1 MSEEKNTLAIED
13 NREDNRLED
22 ASLVNYEA
30 MSLSELTKELKELL
44 QTEKTQAIKKQVDA
58 IRYEFDKKYDA
69 LVEEKKEEFIADGGE
84 LYNFSYEIPVY
95 REFYTAFNDYRE
107 KRNQYYKEIEKTHKE
122 NLAKRR
128 EIIEELKSLLNAE
141 EHLGTTFKQ
150 FQQLQ
155 ERWRRA
161 GAVSNA
167 DYEDLWNTYHH
178 HVENFYDFIHLSK
191 DLRDIDFKRNL
202 EEKLKIIE
210 RAEALAQDDVDAL
223 IASREL
229 QVLHRVWKEE
239 IGPVDK
245 EHRESI
251 WQRFSELTKK
261 IHDKRQ
267 YYLKNLDKVYEENA
281 VKKQGIIERIKKLGE
296 KEPTTHSAWKQL
308 SKQVEDLRQ
317 SFLNVGKVPLQQADE
332 VWKSFNIA
340 LRAFNKKKN
349 QFYKTL
355 KKEQQENLTK
365 KLALLEIA
373 KANQN
378 STDWETTTELMKN
391 IQREWK
397 EIGSVPLRNT
407 EKIWKEFKRACDTYF
422 SRFAETI
429 QHSKNK
435 ESDALEQKKAFLDK
449 LKEYQLGTDR
459 DKEIATLQNFV
470 NEWNAI
476 GNTHHSK
483 RTIDIKFH
491 KIIDALYKKLNF
503 DKQEIEL
510 IKYNNKLERLINDDN
525 ENSLNNEVIFVRR
538 RIDELKSEILQLENN
553 LAFFG
558 NIDEKNPLVRDVI
571 KNINNQKEALK
582 TWENKLRELKHLQ
595 KTQLAE
601 ASEEKIEEKE

>member
-155 ERWRRA
+155 ERWRKA
-161 GAVSNA
+161 GAVSNT

-267 YYLKNLDKVYEENA
+267 YYLKNLDKIYEENA
-281 VKKQGIIERIKKLGE
+281 GKKQGIIEQIKKLGE

>member
-155 ERWRRA
+155 ERWRKA

-267 YYLKNLDKVYEENA
+267 YYLKNLDKIYEENA
-281 VKKQGIIERIKKLGE
+281 VKKQGIIERIKKLSE

-538 RIDELKSEILQLENN
+538 RIDELKSEIIQLENN

>member
-155 ERWRRA
+155 ERWRKA

-229 QVLHRVWKEE
+229 QVLHRIWKEE

-267 YYLKNLDKVYEENA
+267 YYLKNLDKIYEENA

-538 RIDELKSEILQLENN
+538 RIDELKSEIIQLENN

-601 ASEEKIEEKE
+601 ASEEKE

>member
-13 NREDNRLED
+13 NRLEE

-44 QTEKTQAIKKQVDA
+44 LTEKTQAIKKQVDA

-69 LVEEKKEEFIADGGE
+69 LVEEKREEFIADGGE
-84 LYNFSYEIPVY
+84 PHNFSYEIPIY
-95 REFYTAFNDYRE
+95 KEFYTAFNNYRE
-107 KRNQYYKEIEKTHKE
+107 KRNQYYKEMEKTHKE

-128 EIIEELKSLLNAE
+128 EIIEELKNLINTE
-141 EHLGTTFKQ
+141 EHIGTTFKQ

-155 ERWRRA
+155 ERWRKA

-178 HVENFYDFIHLSK
+178 HVENFYDYIHLSK

-202 EEKLKIIE
+202 EEKLKIIQ

-223 IASREL
+223 LASREL
-229 QVLHRVWKEE
+229 QVLHRIWKEE

-267 YYLKNLDKVYEENA
+267 YYLKNLDKIYEENA
-281 VKKQGIIERIKKLGE
+281 VKKQSIIDRIKKIGE
-296 KEPTTHSAWKQL
+296 KEPTTHNAWKQL
-308 SKQVEDLRQ
+308 SKQVEELRQ
-317 SFLNVGKVPLQQADE
+317 NFLNVGKVPLQQADE
-332 VWKSFNIA
+332 VWKSFNVA
-340 LRAFNKKKN
+340 LRSFNKKKN
-349 QFYKTL
+349 QFYKIL

-365 KLALLEIA
+365 KLALVEIA
-373 KANQN
+373 KTNQN

-391 IQREWK
+391 IQKEWK

-407 EKIWKEFKRACDTYF
+407 EKIWKEFKKACDTYF
-422 SRFAETI
+422 SHFAEVI

-435 ESDALEQKKAFLDK
+435 ENNALEQKKAFLDK
-449 LKEYQLGTDR
+449 LKEYQLSTDR
-459 DKEIATLQNFV
+459 DKEIETLQNFV
-470 NEWNAI
+470 NEWNAL
-476 GNTHHSK
+476 GATHHSK

-503 DKQEIEL
+503 DKQEIEI

-525 ENSLNNEVIFVRR
+525 ENSLNNEVIFVKR
-538 RIDELKSEILQLENN
+538 RIEELKSEVLRLENN

-595 KTQLAE
+595 KAQLVETAE
-601 ASEEKIEEKE
+601 ENTEEKE

>member
-155 ERWRRA
+155 ERWRKA

-267 YYLKNLDKVYEENA
+267 YYLKNLDKIYEENA

-435 ESDALEQKKAFLDK
+435 ESDALEQKKAFLDR

>member
-155 ERWRRA
+155 ERWRKA

-267 YYLKNLDKVYEENA
+267 YYLKNLDKIYEENA
-281 VKKQGIIERIKKLGE
+281 VKKQSIIERIKKLGE

-558 NIDEKNPLVRDVI
+558 NIDEKNLLVRDVI

>member
-107 KRNQYYKEIEKTHKE
+107 KRNQYYKEIEKTYKE

-155 ERWRRA
+155 ERWRKA

-553 LAFFG
+553 LAVFG

>member
-13 NREDNRLED
+13 NRLEE
-22 ASLVNYEA
+22 ASFVNYEA

-44 QTEKTQAIKKQVDA
+44 LTEKTQAIKKQVDA

-69 LVEEKKEEFIADGGE
+69 LVEEKREEFIADGGE
-84 LYNFSYEIPVY
+84 PHNFSYEIPIY
-95 REFYTAFNDYRE
+95 KEFYTAFNNYRE
-107 KRNQYYKEIEKTHKE
+107 KRNQYYKEMEKTHKE
-122 NLAKRR
+122 NLVKRR
-128 EIIEELKSLLNAE
+128 EIIEELKNLINTE
-141 EHLGTTFKQ
+141 EHIGTTFKQ

-155 ERWRRA
+155 ERWRKA

-178 HVENFYDFIHLSK
+178 HVENFYDYIHLSK

-202 EEKLKIIE
+202 EEKLKIIQ

-223 IASREL
+223 LASREL
-229 QVLHRVWKEE
+229 QVLHRIWKEE

-267 YYLKNLDKVYEENA
+267 YYLKNLDKIYEENA
-281 VKKQGIIERIKKLGE
+281 LKKQSIIERIKKLGE
-296 KEPTTHSAWKQL
+296 KELTTHNAWKQL
-308 SKQVEDLRQ
+308 SKQVEELRQ
-317 SFLNVGKVPLQQADE
+317 NFLNVGKVPLQQADE
-332 VWKSFNIA
+332 VWKNFNVA
-340 LRAFNKKKN
+340 LRSFNKKKN

-365 KLALLEIA
+365 KLALVEIA

-391 IQREWK
+391 IQKEWK

-407 EKIWKEFKRACDTYF
+407 EKIWKEFKKACDTYF
-422 SRFAETI
+422 AHFAEAI

-435 ESDALEQKKAFLDK
+435 ENNTLEQKKTFLDK
-449 LKEYQLGTDR
+449 LKEYQLSTDR
-459 DKEIATLQNFV
+459 DKEIETLQNFV
-470 NEWNAI
+470 NEWNAL
-476 GNTHHSK
+476 GATHHSK

-503 DKQEIEL
+503 DKQEIEI

-525 ENSLNNEVIFVRR
+525 ENSLNNEVIFVKR
-538 RIDELKSEILQLENN
+538 RIEELKSEVLQLENN

-601 ASEEKIEEKE
+601 TAEENTEEKE

>member
-267 YYLKNLDKVYEENA
+267 YYLKNLDKIYEENA

-349 QFYKTL
+349 LFYKTL

>member
-155 ERWRRA
+155 ERWRKA

-210 RAEALAQDDVDAL
+210 HAEALAQDDVDAL

>member
-155 ERWRRA
+155 ERWRKA

-267 YYLKNLDKVYEENA
+267 YYLKNLDKIYEENA

-459 DKEIATLQNFV
+459 DKEIETLQNFV

>member
-155 ERWRRA
+155 ERWRKA

-267 YYLKNLDKVYEENA
+267 YYLKNLDKIYEENA

-538 RIDELKSEILQLENN
+538 RIEELKSEILQLENN

>member
-13 NREDNRLED
+13 NREDNRLEE

-141 EHLGTTFKQ
+141 EHLGSTFKQ

-155 ERWRRA
+155 ERWRKA

-267 YYLKNLDKVYEENA
+267 YYLKNLDKIYEENA

>member
-1 MSEEKNTLAIED
+1 MSEKKNTLAIED

-155 ERWRRA
+155 ERWRKA

-267 YYLKNLDKVYEENA
+267 YYLKNLDKIYEENA
-281 VKKQGIIERIKKLGE
+281 VKKQGIIERIKKLSE

-558 NIDEKNPLVRDVI
+558 NIDKKNPLVRDVI

>member
-13 NREDNRLED
+13 NRLEE
-22 ASLVNYEA
+22 ASFVNYEA

-44 QTEKTQAIKKQVDA
+44 LTEKTQAIKKQVDA
-58 IRYEFDKKYDA
+58 IHYEFDKKYDA
-69 LVEEKKEEFIADGGE
+69 LVEEKREEFIADGGE
-84 LYNFSYEIPVY
+84 PHNFSYEIPIY
-95 REFYTAFNDYRE
+95 KEFYTAFNNYRE
-107 KRNQYYKEIEKTHKE
+107 KRNQYYKEMEKTHKE
-122 NLAKRR
+122 NLVKRR
-128 EIIEELKSLLNAE
+128 EIIEELKNLINTE
-141 EHLGTTFKQ
+141 EHIGTTFKQ

-155 ERWRRA
+155 ERWRKA

-178 HVENFYDFIHLSK
+178 HVENFYDYIHLSK

-202 EEKLKIIE
+202 EEKLKIIQ
-210 RAEALAQDDVDAL
+210 RAEALAQNDVDAL
-223 IASREL
+223 LASREL
-229 QVLHRVWKEE
+229 QVLHRIWKEE

-267 YYLKNLDKVYEENA
+267 YYLKNLDKIYEENA
-281 VKKQGIIERIKKLGE
+281 VKKQSIIERIKKLGE
-296 KEPTTHSAWKQL
+296 KEPTTHNAWKQL
-308 SKQVEDLRQ
+308 SKQVEELRQ
-317 SFLNVGKVPLQQADE
+317 NFLNVGKVPLQQADE
-332 VWKSFNIA
+332 VWKAFNVA
-340 LRAFNKKKN
+340 LRSFNKKKN
-349 QFYKTL
+349 QFYKIL

-365 KLALLEIA
+365 KLALVEIA

-391 IQREWK
+391 IQKEWK

-407 EKIWKEFKRACDTYF
+407 EKIWKEFKKACDTYF
-422 SRFAETI
+422 THLAEAI

-435 ESDALEQKKAFLDK
+435 ENNALEQKKAFLDK
-449 LKEYQLGTDR
+449 LKEYQLSTDR
-459 DKEIATLQNFV
+459 DREIETLQNFV
-470 NEWNAI
+470 NEWNAL
-476 GNTHHSK
+476 GTTHHSK

-503 DKQEIEL
+503 DKQEIEI

-525 ENSLNNEVIFVRR
+525 ENSLNNEVIFVKR
-538 RIDELKSEILQLENN
+538 RIEELKSEVLQLENN

-601 ASEEKIEEKE
+601 TAEENTEEKE

>member
-13 NREDNRLED
+13 NRLEE
-22 ASLVNYEA
+22 ASFVNYEA

-44 QTEKTQAIKKQVDA
+44 LTEKTQAIKKQVDA

-69 LVEEKKEEFIADGGE
+69 LVEEKREEFIADGGE
-84 LYNFSYEIPVY
+84 PHNFSYEIPIY
-95 REFYTAFNDYRE
+95 KEFYTAFNNYRE
-107 KRNQYYKEIEKTHKE
+107 KRNQYYKEMEKTHKE
-122 NLAKRR
+122 NLVKRR
-128 EIIEELKSLLNAE
+128 EIIEELKNLINTE
-141 EHLGTTFKQ
+141 EHIGTTFKQ

-155 ERWRRA
+155 ERWRKA

-178 HVENFYDFIHLSK
+178 HVENFYDYIHLSK

-202 EEKLKIIE
+202 EEKLKIIQ

-223 IASREL
+223 LASREL
-229 QVLHRVWKEE
+229 QVLHRIWKEE

-267 YYLKNLDKVYEENA
+267 YYLKNLDKIYEENA
-281 VKKQGIIERIKKLGE
+281 VKKQSIIDRIKKIGE
-296 KEPTTHSAWKQL
+296 KEPTTHNAWKQL
-308 SKQVEDLRQ
+308 SKQVEELRQ
-317 SFLNVGKVPLQQADE
+317 NFLNVGKVPLQQADE
-332 VWKSFNIA
+332 VWKNFNVA
-340 LRAFNKKKN
+340 LRSFNKKKN
-349 QFYKTL
+349 QFYKIL

-365 KLALLEIA
+365 KLALVEIA

-391 IQREWK
+391 IQKEWK

-407 EKIWKEFKRACDTYF
+407 EKIWKEFKKACDTYF
-422 SRFAETI
+422 THLAEAI

-435 ESDALEQKKAFLDK
+435 ENNALEQKKAFLDK
-449 LKEYQLGTDR
+449 LKEYQLSTDR
-459 DKEIATLQNFV
+459 DREIETLQNFV
-470 NEWNAI
+470 NKWNAL
-476 GNTHHSK
+476 GTTHHSK

-503 DKQEIEL
+503 DKQEIEI

-525 ENSLNNEVIFVRR
+525 ENSLNNEVIFVKR
-538 RIDELKSEILQLENN
+538 RIEELKSEVLQLENN

-601 ASEEKIEEKE
+601 TAEENTEEKE

>member
-155 ERWRRA
+155 ERWRKA

-229 QVLHRVWKEE
+229 QVLHRIWKEE

>member
-155 ERWRRA
+155 ERWRKA

-317 SFLNVGKVPLQQADE
+317 LFLNVGKVPLQQADE

-538 RIDELKSEILQLENN
+538 RIDELKSEIIQLENN

>member
-107 KRNQYYKEIEKTHKE
+107 KRNQYYKEVEKTHKE

-155 ERWRRA
+155 ERWRKA

-332 VWKSFNIA
+332 IWKSFNIA

-538 RIDELKSEILQLENN
+538 RIDELKSEIIQLENN

>member
-95 REFYTAFNDYRE
+95 REFYIAFNDYRE

-155 ERWRRA
+155 ERWRKA

-267 YYLKNLDKVYEENA
+267 YYLKNLDKIYEENA

-538 RIDELKSEILQLENN
+538 RIDELKSEIIQLENN

>member
-155 ERWRRA
+155 ERWRKA

-435 ESDALEQKKAFLDK
+435 ESDALQQKKAFLDK

>member
-155 ERWRRA
+155 ERWRKA

-267 YYLKNLDKVYEENA
+267 YYLKNLDKIYEENA

-435 ESDALEQKKAFLDK
+435 ESDALEQKKVFLDK

>member
-69 LVEEKKEEFIADGGE
+69 LVEEKKEEFIADGEE

-155 ERWRRA
+155 ERWRKA

-267 YYLKNLDKVYEENA
+267 YYLKNLDKIYEENA
-281 VKKQGIIERIKKLGE
+281 VKKQSIIERIKKLGE

>member
-13 NREDNRLED
+13 NRLEE
-22 ASLVNYEA
+22 ASFVNYEA

-44 QTEKTQAIKKQVDA
+44 LTEKTQAIKKQVDA

-69 LVEEKKEEFIADGGE
+69 LLEEKREEFIADGGE
-84 LYNFSYEIPVY
+84 PHNFSYEIPIY
-95 REFYTAFNDYRE
+95 KEFYTAFNNYRE
-107 KRNQYYKEIEKTHKE
+107 KRNQYYKEMEKTHKE
-122 NLAKRR
+122 NLVKRR
-128 EIIEELKSLLNAE
+128 EIIEELKNLINTE
-141 EHLGTTFKQ
+141 EHIGTTFKQ

-155 ERWRRA
+155 ERWRKA

-178 HVENFYDFIHLSK
+178 HVENFYDYIHLSK

-202 EEKLKIIE
+202 EEKLKIIQ

-223 IASREL
+223 LASREL
-229 QVLHRVWKEE
+229 QVLHRIWKEE

-267 YYLKNLDKVYEENA
+267 YYLKNLDKIYEENA
-281 VKKQGIIERIKKLGE
+281 VKKQSIIERIKKLGE
-296 KEPTTHSAWKQL
+296 KEPTTHNAWKQL
-308 SKQVEDLRQ
+308 SKQVEELRQ
-317 SFLNVGKVPLQQADE
+317 NFLNVGKVPLQQADE
-332 VWKSFNIA
+332 VWKNFNVA
-340 LRAFNKKKN
+340 LRSFNKKKN

-365 KLALLEIA
+365 KLALVEIA

-391 IQREWK
+391 IQKEWK

-407 EKIWKEFKRACDTYF
+407 EKIWKEFKKACDTYF
-422 SRFAETI
+422 TRLAEAI

-435 ESDALEQKKAFLDK
+435 ENNALEQKKAFLDK
-449 LKEYQLGTDR
+449 LKEYQLSTDR
-459 DKEIATLQNFV
+459 DREIETLQNFV
-470 NEWNAI
+470 NEWNAL
-476 GNTHHSK
+476 GTTHHSK

-503 DKQEIEL
+503 DKQEIEI

-525 ENSLNNEVIFVRR
+525 ENSLNNEVIFVKR
-538 RIDELKSEILQLENN
+538 RIEELKSEVLQLENN

-601 ASEEKIEEKE
+601 TAEENTEEKE

>member
-13 NREDNRLED
+13 NREDNRLEE

-30 MSLSELTKELKELL
+30 MSLNELTKELKELL

-155 ERWRRA
+155 ERWRKA

-267 YYLKNLDKVYEENA
+267 YYLKNLDKIYEENA

>member
-13 NREDNRLED
+13 NRLEE
-22 ASLVNYEA
+22 ASFVNYEA

-44 QTEKTQAIKKQVDA
+44 LTEKTQAIKKQVDA

-69 LVEEKKEEFIADGGE
+69 LVEEKREEFIADGGE
-84 LYNFSYEIPVY
+84 PHNFSYEIPIY
-95 REFYTAFNDYRE
+95 KEFYTAFNNYRE
-107 KRNQYYKEIEKTHKE
+107 KRNQYYKEMEKTHKE
-122 NLAKRR
+122 NLVKRR
-128 EIIEELKSLLNAE
+128 EIIEELKNLINTE
-141 EHLGTTFKQ
+141 EHIGTTFKQ

-155 ERWRRA
+155 ERWRKA

-178 HVENFYDFIHLSK
+178 HVENFYDYIHLSK

-202 EEKLKIIE
+202 EEKLKIIQ

-223 IASREL
+223 LASREL
-229 QVLHRVWKEE
+229 QVLHRIWKEE

-245 EHRESI
+245 ERRESI

-267 YYLKNLDKVYEENA
+267 YYLKNLDKIYEENA
-281 VKKQGIIERIKKLGE
+281 VKKQSIIERIKKLGE
-296 KEPTTHSAWKQL
+296 KEPTTHNAWKQL
-308 SKQVEDLRQ
+308 SKQVEELRQ
-317 SFLNVGKVPLQQADE
+317 NFLNVGKVPLQQADE
-332 VWKSFNIA
+332 VWKSFNVA
-340 LRAFNKKKN
+340 LRSFNKKKN
-349 QFYKTL
+349 QFYKVL

-365 KLALLEIA
+365 KLALVEIA

-391 IQREWK
+391 IQKEWK

-407 EKIWKEFKRACDTYF
+407 EKIWKEFKKACDTYF
-422 SRFAETI
+422 AHFAEAI

-435 ESDALEQKKAFLDK
+435 ENNALEQKKAFLDK
-449 LKEYQLGTDR
+449 LKEYQLSTDR
-459 DKEIATLQNFV
+459 DKEIETLQNFV
-470 NEWNAI
+470 NEWNAL
-476 GNTHHSK
+476 GATHHSK

-503 DKQEIEL
+503 DKQEIEI

-525 ENSLNNEVIFVRR
+525 ENSLNNEVIFVKR
-538 RIDELKSEILQLENN
+538 RIEELKSEVLRLENN

-595 KTQLAE
+595 KAQLVETAE
-601 ASEEKIEEKE
+601 ENTEEKE

>member
-155 ERWRRA
+155 ERWRKA

-261 IHDKRQ
+261 IHNKRQ
-267 YYLKNLDKVYEENA
+267 YYLKNLDKIYEENA

>member
-13 NREDNRLED
+13 NREDNRLEE

-107 KRNQYYKEIEKTHKE
+107 KRNQYYKEIEKTYKE

-155 ERWRRA
+155 ERWRKA

-210 RAEALAQDDVDAL
+210 RAEALAQDDIDAL

-267 YYLKNLDKVYEENA
+267 YYLKNLDKIYEENA

>member
-155 ERWRRA
+155 ERWRKA

-267 YYLKNLDKVYEENA
+267 YYLKNLDKIYEENA

-317 SFLNVGKVPLQQADE
+317 LFLNVGKVPLQQADE

>member
-13 NREDNRLED
+13 NREDNRLEE

-155 ERWRRA
+155 ERWRKA

-267 YYLKNLDKVYEENA
+267 YYLKNLDKIYEENA

-601 ASEEKIEEKE
+601 ASEEKE

>member
-1 MSEEKNTLAIED
+1 MSEKKNTLAIED

-155 ERWRRA
+155 ERWRKA

-267 YYLKNLDKVYEENA
+267 YYLKNLDKIYEENA
-281 VKKQGIIERIKKLGE
+281 VKKQGIIERIKKLSE

>member
-122 NLAKRR
+122 NLTKRR

-155 ERWRRA
+155 ERWRKA

-229 QVLHRVWKEE
+229 QVLHRIWKEE

-267 YYLKNLDKVYEENA
+267 YYLKNLDKIYEENA

>member
-155 ERWRRA
+155 ERWRKA

-267 YYLKNLDKVYEENA
+267 YYLKNLDKIYEENA

-296 KEPTTHSAWKQL
+296 KEPSTHSAWKQL

-459 DKEIATLQNFV
+459 DKEIATLQSFV

>member
-13 NREDNRLED
+13 NREDNRLEE

-155 ERWRRA
+155 ERWRKA

-210 RAEALAQDDVDAL
+210 RVEALAQDDVDAL

-267 YYLKNLDKVYEENA
+267 YYLKNLDKIYEENA

-470 NEWNAI
+470 NEWNAL
-476 GNTHHSK
+476 GTTHHSK

>member
-155 ERWRRA
+155 ERWRKA

-267 YYLKNLDKVYEENA
+267 YYLKNLDKIYEENA
-281 VKKQGIIERIKKLGE
+281 VKKQGIIERIKKLGD

>member
-69 LVEEKKEEFIADGGE
+69 LVEEKKEEFIADGEE

-155 ERWRRA
+155 ERWRKA

-167 DYEDLWNTYHH
+167 DYEDLWNTYHP

-267 YYLKNLDKVYEENA
+267 YYLKNLDKIYEENA

-459 DKEIATLQNFV
+459 DKEITTLQNFV

>member
-13 NREDNRLED
+13 NREDNRLEE

-84 LYNFSYEIPVY
+84 LYNFSYEIPIY
-95 REFYTAFNDYRE
+95 REFYTAFNDYRK

-128 EIIEELKSLLNAE
+128 EIIEELKNLLNAE

-155 ERWRRA
+155 ERWRKA

-178 HVENFYDFIHLSK
+178 HVENFYDYIHLSK

-210 RAEALAQDDVDAL
+210 RAEVLAQDDVDAL

-267 YYLKNLDKVYEENA
+267 YYLKNLDKIYEENA
-281 VKKQGIIERIKKLGE
+281 VKKQHIIERIKKLGE
-296 KEPTTHSAWKQL
+296 KEASTHSAWKQL
-308 SKQVEDLRQ
+308 SKQVEELRQ

-332 VWKSFNIA
+332 VWKAFNVA
-340 LRAFNKKKN
+340 LRTFNKKKN
-349 QFYKTL
+349 QFYKLL

-373 KANQN
+373 KTNQN
-378 STDWETTTELMKN
+378 STDWEATTELMKN

-407 EKIWKEFKRACDTYF
+407 EKIWKEFKKACDTYF

-435 ESDALEQKKAFLDK
+435 ESDTLEKKKALLDK

-470 NEWNAI
+470 NEWNAL
-476 GNTHHSK
+476 GATHHSK
-483 RTIDIKFH
+483 KTIDIKFH

-538 RIDELKSEILQLENN
+538 RIEELKSEILQLENN

-558 NIDEKNPLVRDVI
+558 NIDEKNALVRDVI
-571 KNINNQKEALK
+571 KNINNQKENLK

-601 ASEEKIEEKE
+601 ASEENTEEKE